1 MYGSLFA
8 PDITM
13 KLLTVTLLAVFAVS
27 FTLPAAAAQPLLAP
41 AELQPL
47 TDSSNVRV
55 IDIRPAAKYQAGHI
69 PGAVSAPYA
78 QWRGPANNPGQLPPI
93 DALAALVRDLGLD
106 ADTHAVVVGSG
117 QNSSAFGA
125 AARVY
130 WTLEYLG
137 FNKLSILNGG
147 FKAWTQAGLTTSTD
161 VPEVTPTQYAVQLN
175 KSIIATTPAVA
186 ARVDNPDVRLL
197 DARPHEYYVGATK
210 SSVAA
215 VAGTIKGAVNLENKR
230 WFKPGTAT
238 FVSPAKAQQ
247 IAQKRLHGSV
257 QETISFCNTGHW
269 AATNWFALSEVVGLD
284 NVRLYPASL
293 AEWTQ
298 NPELPMT
305 NVPSRGEQLL
315 RTLTGL
321 FQ

>member
-1 MYGSLFA
+1 
-8 PDITM
+8 M
-13 KLLTVTLLAVFAVS
+13 KLLITTLLALFAVG
-27 FTLPAAAAQPLLAP
+27 FVMPATAAQPLLTP
-41 AELQPL
+41 AQLQTMADKP
-47 TDSSNVRV
+47 NVRI
-55 IDIRPAAKYQAGHI
+55 IDIRPTAKYQAGHI

-78 QWRGPANNPGQLPPI
+78 QWRGPADNPGQLPPM
-93 DALAALVRDLGLD
+93 DELAALMGELGLHS
-106 ADTHAVVVGSG
+106 DTHAVVVGSG

-130 WTLEYLG
+130 WTLDYLG
-137 FNKLSILNGG
+137 MNKLSILNGG
-147 FKAWTQAGLTTSTD
+147 FKAWARTALPTRTD
-161 VPEVTPTQYAVQLN
+161 APQIASTQYDVQLN
-175 KSIIATTPAVA
+175 KSIIATTPDVA

-197 DARPHEYYVGATK
+197 DARPHNYYVGAVK

-215 VAGTIKGAVNLENKR
+215 VAGTIKGAVNLENNR

-238 FVSPAKAQQ
+238 FVSPAKARQ
-247 IAQKRLHGSV
+247 IAQKQLHGSA

-269 AATNWFALSEVVGLD
+269 AATNWFALSEIVGLD

-298 NPELPMT
+298 NANLPMA
-305 NVPSRGEQLL
+305 NVPSRGEQIL
-315 RTLTGL
+315 RTITGL